1 MRVKSILIDKLT
13 RALAPIRL
21 EVADESSRHAGHAG
35 ARPEGETH
43 FRIEVVSDSFRG
55 LNRVAR
61 QRMVYELLSEELTS
75 RVHALSLAA
84 LTPEEDA
91 ER

>member
-1 MRVKSILIDKLT
+1 MRVKAILIDKL
-13 RALAPIRL
+13 RQALAPIRL
-21 EVADESSRHAGHAG
+21 EVIDESSRHAGHAG

-55 LNRVAR
+55 LSRVAR
-61 QRMVYELLSEELTS
+61 QRKVYDLLAEELKT

>member
-13 RALAPIRL
+13 QALAPIRL
-21 EVADESSRHAGHAG
+21 EVVDESSRHAGHAG

-55 LNRVAR
+55 LNRLAR
-61 QRMVYELLSEELTS
+61 QRKVYDLLSEELKT